1 MSFSLHKKN
10 VETHFVRF
18 QVVMSGFKIY
28 GTSIKP
34 SCFVRIKSVWKHLT
48 QTIKYIRCSTYHN
61 STPFP
66 TINWSAFYKESEIL
80 FSNRE
85 KWQIYLSVP
94 PLVQVQCIWS
104 STMYWNFTKM
114 PTYLYFHSMMFCL
127 FFSIGRMEIFLL
139 HCPTLWYL
147 FTKFQLLSHFSGMK

>member
-48 QTIKYIRCSTYHN
+48 QTIKYVVQPIT
-61 STPFP
+61 T
-66 TINWSAFYKESEIL
+66 EIL

-94 PLVQVQCIWS
+94 PLVQVQCLWS

-147 FTKFQLLSHFSGMK
+147 VFTKFQLLSHFSGMK